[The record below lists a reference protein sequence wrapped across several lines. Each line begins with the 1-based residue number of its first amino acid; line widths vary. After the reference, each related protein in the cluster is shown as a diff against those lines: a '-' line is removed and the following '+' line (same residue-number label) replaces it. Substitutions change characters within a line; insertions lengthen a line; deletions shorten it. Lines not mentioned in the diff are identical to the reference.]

1 MKSKVLI
8 QTTQEQMK
16 QRDFISEKTG
26 LQKKAIDKQA
36 FENGLNKMVN
46 DINRKLKRGGE
57 NE

>member
-1 MKSKVLI
+1 MNK
-8 QTTQEQMK
+8 
-16 QRDFISEKTG
+16 RDFIREKTG

-46 DINRKLKRGGE
+46 DINRKLKRGSD